1 MGRFCTRSTFV
12 AILIY
17 SSFFKVSSFG
27 QAQTRATAEED
38 EIRRFLVEQFQEPG
52 FSNDKT
58 TKYSYAEV
66 DLNGDG
72 VKEVVVYLT
81 GRDWCGTG
89 GCNTFI
95 LARAGS
101 SYKIV
106 TEMTITRPPIR
117 VLANSTHGWHNIGV
131 WVVGGGIQPGYEA
144 ELPFDGKT
152 YPTNPSVPPAR
163 RAGTKAKGKVV
174 IASSAEG
181 KLLYP

>member
-27 QAQTRATAEED
+27 QAQTRATAGD
-38 EIRRFLVEQFQEPG
+38 NEIRRFLVEQFQEPG

-58 TKYSYAEV
+58 TKYSYTEV

-95 LARAGS
+95 LARG
-101 SYKIV
+101 
-106 TEMTITRPPIR
+106 
-117 VLANSTHGWHNIGV
+117 VL
-131 WVVGGGIQPGYEA
+131 IQNRYRDDHYEA
-144 ELPFDGKT
+144 P
-152 YPTNPSVPPAR
+152 YPRFSEFHSWMA
-163 RAGTKAKGKVV
+163 
-174 IASSAEG
+174 
-181 KLLYP
+181 